1 MGKSGKDVLIFGG
14 TTEGRL
20 AAERLLAE
28 GVPCTV
34 CVATQYGEEVMTP
47 HPLLSVHV
55 GRLDRCAM
63 EQQMQEGSFCCVIDA
78 THPYAQA
85 VSQEIRSACA
95 RTGLP
100 CLRLQR
106 DTSAESDPAV
116 FVRDVKEA
124 GAFLASVPGRILVTT
139 GSKELGKFVKAL
151 GDPSRVT
158 ARVLPAPDSI
168 LACTDAGLAG
178 KQIFAMQGPFDTE
191 MNCALIHH
199 VQAQWL
205 LTKETGSAGGYPQK
219 LEAVRKCGIGAV
231 VIRTPS
237 PDGKTGRE
245 HQHLREM
252 DLEET
257 VAAALRLAAAGA
269 SLSLIGIGVGAPE
282 AMTIEARDAIARA
295 EVVFGAESV
304 LQSGVLQQ
312 VLSHRPEGCGSD
324 GSSADFGEKKTAGSA
339 ACEPAPATGKT
350 LVPVYDSEKIVD
362 YLEAHPKICHA
373 AVLYSGDSGFYSGA
387 SSMLSF
393 LRKKYNDG
401 LPEEER
407 WLGTEG
413 DICLSRP
420 VTLRTGT
427 GPEVRTDT
435 GTGTKTGTDTEIGT
449 KTEAGTDTGTGTKT
463 ETGTVRGTGTRTE
476 TGTKTETGTDT
487 GTGIRTETGNGKVWD
502 IRVFCGISSPSWFA
516 SRLGVP
522 WQDWKILS
530 SHGRSCNVIG
540 HVRRNRRCFLLL
552 SGAEDLRRT
561 GDLLFR
567 AQEEGILGLLQLYYG
582 YELSRPQEEIRE
594 CTPYELR
601 EVTKEGLYVLLIENC
616 FWQEMPVLP
625 GLPDEAF
632 LRGRAPMTSA
642 EIRALALCKLGPG
655 PKPLLW
661 DVGAGTGSV
670 SVEAALACPGG
681 RVFSIEYKK
690 EALALLEKNRD
701 RFCLRN
707 MEIVEGHAP
716 EVLDRLPPPTHVFI
730 GGSGGRIREILSRVF
745 RRNPGARVVATCIT
759 SETLA
764 ALQAAMEAF
773 RVTAAECIQ
782 VSVNREEK
790 LGRYHYLRGANPVFI
805 ISFTGNGSGQY
816 ADYLAGREN

>member
-63 EQQMQEGSFCCVIDA
+63 ARQMQEGSFCCVIDA

-106 DTSAESDPAV
+106 DTSVESDSAV

-139 GSKELGKFVKAL
+139 GSKELGEFVKAL

-168 LACTDAGLAG
+168 LACTDAGLSG
-178 KQIFAMQGPFDTE
+178 RQIFAMQGPFDTE
-191 MNCALIHH
+191 MNCALIRH
-199 VQAQWL
+199 AGARWL

-219 LEAVRKCGIGAV
+219 LEAVRRCGIGAV

-237 PDGKTGRE
+237 PDGETGRE

-257 VAAALRLAAAGA
+257 VAAALRLAAGA
-269 SLSLIGIGVGAPE
+269 ALSLIGIGVGAPG
-282 AMTIEARDAIARA
+282 AMTLEAREAIARA
-295 EVVFGAESV
+295 EVLFGAESV

-387 SSMLSF
+387 SSMLSY

-413 DICLSRP
+413 GIRLSRP

-427 GPEVRTDT
+427 GTEVRTDT
-435 GTGTKTGTDTEIGT
+435 G
-449 KTEAGTDTGTGTKT
+449 
-463 ETGTVRGTGTRTE
+463 

-502 IRVFCGISSPSWFA
+502 IRVLCGISSPSWFA

-530 SHGRSCNVIG
+530 SHGRSCNVVG

-616 FWQEMPVLP
+616 CWQEMPVLP

-632 LRGRAPMTSA
+632 LRGRAPMTST

-670 SVEAALACPGG
+670 GVEAALACPGG

-745 RRNPGARVVATCIT
+745 RCNPGARVVATCIT